1 MKRLSRFETGGSAKF
16 VFAYASRSFAAWLLA
31 SILLSSVLDLF
42 GIAIIF
48 PYLKLVIEPDSLARL
63 TPVLPAPVAA
73 LQRNSLLIIL
83 SVCLGFAYLCKSVA
97 QSLLLRYQSRQMAA
111 LATRVGDDIVGHL
124 LRAEYAQFLKTPG
137 SELGSTAFAS
147 PVHVSLV
154 YRGFLQIANELVFL
168 CLLFGLFFVTSPTLT
183 LAAVGLL
190 GLAGGAIYLLV
201 IRTTALLGRRQAD
214 TESARYRLM
223 FSMINA
229 IRDIKVMGLTSL
241 FTDLNGKV
249 ARDFESVAWRYNF
262 NHALPLVIVEATV
275 LIGVIGSVLGVV
287 ITGTDLQSALPL
299 VGVAAIA
306 AIRVIPA
313 FAKLFTSLNA
323 LRFYGESVRR
333 LAAMRKS
340 LIDARHV
347 RKPDHLTFERAIE
360 LNDVCFDHGDKRVLD
375 GVSLRFEP
383 GRSYG
388 IVGPS
393 GSGKSTL
400 LDVLTGLQRAA
411 RGTFLCDGSPFDP
424 FESACLPK
432 LVGYVPQ
439 SITLVDASIAFNIAF
454 VEDYDKARMAQALR
468 MAHLT
473 QLVDSLPGGLQTPAG
488 ENGTRLS
495 GGQKQRIGLAR
506 AFYHQPALLLLDE
519 ATSALDPLTEREI
532 ARELLDLRGRL
543 ASITVSHRIAA
554 VKECDEII
562 VIEAGR
568 VIAKGRHNALVQS
581 SQLYADMYRSQHAP
595 ADLESLIGMH
605 DQGTISQ

>member
-1 MKRLSRFETGGSAKF
+1 MERSDAVGSARF
-16 VFAYASRSFAAWLLA
+16 VFAYATRTFSAWLLA

-48 PYLKLVIEPDSLARL
+48 PYLKAVVEPDTLARL
-63 TPVLPAPVAA
+63 TRALPVALSG
-73 LQRNSLLIIL
+73 LQRNSLLILL
-83 SVCLGFAYLCKSVA
+83 SAGLGLAYLGKSLV

-124 LRAEYAQFLKTPG
+124 LGAEYAQFLRTPG
-137 SELGSTAFAS
+137 SELGSTAFAG

-154 YRGFLQIANELVFL
+154 YRAMLQVANELVFL
-168 CLLFGLFFVTSPTLT
+168 CLLFAVFFVVSPQLTIGALSLLT
-183 LAAVGLL
+183 LA
-190 GLAGGAIYLLV
+190 GLAIYFFV
-201 IRTTALLGRRQAD
+201 IRATARLGRKQAD
-214 TESARYRLM
+214 AENARYRLM
-223 FSMINA
+223 FSMVTS
-229 IRDIKVMGLTSL
+229 IRDIKVMGLTTL
-241 FTDLNGKV
+241 FSDLNGKV

-275 LIGVIGSVLGVV
+275 LFGVIGSVLGVV
-287 ITGTDLQSALPL
+287 ISGADFQSTLPL
-299 VGVAAIA
+299 IGVAAIT

-313 FAKLFTSLNA
+313 FSKLFSSLNA

-333 LAAMRKS
+333 FAAIRQT
-340 LIDARHV
+340 LIENRHV
-347 RKPDHLTFERAIE
+347 RKPDALAFQRSLE
-360 LNDVCFDHGDKRVLD
+360 LKDVCFFHGDTCVLD
-375 GVSLRFEP
+375 RVSLRFEP

-400 LDVLTGLQRAA
+400 LDVLTGLQRSGG
-411 RGTFLCDGSPFDP
+411 GTFLCDEAPFDP
-424 FESACLPK
+424 FESASLPK

-454 VEDYDKARMAQALR
+454 VEAYDERRMAQALR

-473 QLVDSLPGGLQTPAG
+473 HLIESLPQGLQTPAG

-495 GGQKQRIGLAR
+495 GGQRQRIGLAR
-506 AFYHQPALLLLDE
+506 AFYHQPTLLVLDE

-532 ARELLDLRGRL
+532 ARELLELRGQL

-554 VKECDEII
+554 VKDCDEII
-562 VIEAGR
+562 VIEGGR
-568 VIAKGRHNALVQS
+568 VSAKGRHDVLVQS
-581 SQLYADMYRSQHAP
+581 SSLYADMYRSQHA
-595 ADLESLIGMH
+595 DSELEITARVH
-605 DQGTISQ
+605 DQKAATP